1 MKGSIVIGKIKGIS
15 IEINISWL
23 VIFALLTFMLATSYF
38 PVNFPEWDAALNWML
53 AAIMTVMFFASVL
66 LHELSHSLVSIKL
79 GLEVKRITL
88 FIFGGMAQIEKE
100 VDDPV
105 QELKIAIA
113 GPAMSVALSA
123 LFFLTANVLT
133 AAGAQEY
140 FVVPFTYLATVN
152 IILAIFNMVPAFP
165 LDGGR
170 VLRAIIWKVKGDMQK
185 ATKIASSLG
194 SFFGYFLIF
203 NGVFLALA
211 GNLFNGVWFLFIG
224 WFITQASQ
232 SSYQHVLMN
241 DMFNKICVNK
251 FMTENIVAVEYYVNL
266 QQLVEEYYYK
276 YKFSMFPVMRLDEVM
291 GIVTIDEIKKVDRAI
306 WDETTV
312 GSISR
317 KLTEDFVVSPR
328 DTVST
333 AMEKVFKNGVG
344 RVLVMEDGNMLGI
357 VSRTDILNY
366 IRINAQLDG
375 KER

>member
-1 MKGSIVIGKIKGIS
+1 MKGSLVIGKIKGIE

-23 VIFALLTFMLATSYF
+23 VIFALLTYMLATSYF
-38 PVNFPEWDAALNWML
+38 PVNYPEWNETVNWVL
-53 AAIMTVMFFASVL
+53 ATVMALMFFSSVL
-66 LHELSHSLVSIKL
+66 LHELSHSLVSIRQ
-79 GLEVKRITL
+79 GLIVKKITL

-105 QELKIAIA
+105 KELKIAIA
-113 GPAMSVALSA
+113 GPAMSIVLAGI
-123 LFFLTANVLT
+123 FFLFANVLA
-133 AAGAQEY
+133 AAGAQAY
-140 FVVPFTYLATVN
+140 FIVPFTYLATVN

-170 VLRAIIWKVKGDMQK
+170 VLRAIIWKVKGDMQQ

-211 GNLFNGVWFLFIG
+211 GNLFNGLWFLFIG

-232 SSYQHVLMN
+232 SSYQHVVMN

-251 FMTENIVAVEYYVNL
+251 FMTENVVTVEYYVSL
-266 QQLVEEYYYK
+266 EQLVEDYFYK
-276 YKFSMFPVMRLDEVM
+276 YKFSMFPVVRIGEIM
-291 GIVTIDEIKKVDRAI
+291 GIVTLDDIKKVHKSI

-312 GSISR
+312 GSIAQ
-317 KLTEDFVVSPR
+317 KLEEDLIVSPR
-328 DTVST
+328 DTVSI
-333 AMEKVFKNGVG
+333 AMDKAFKNGVG
-344 RVLVMEDGNMLGI
+344 RVLVMEDGRLLGI

-366 IRINAQLDG
+366 IRIHGQLYG

>member
-1 MKGSIVIGKIKGIS
+1 MKGSLVIGKIKGIE

-23 VIFALLTFMLATSYF
+23 VIFALLTYMLATSYF
-38 PVNFPEWDAALNWML
+38 PVNYPEWNETVNWIL
-53 AAIMTVMFFASVL
+53 ATVMALMFFSSVL
-66 LHELSHSLVSIKL
+66 LHELSHSLVSIRQ
-79 GLEVKRITL
+79 GLIVKKITL

-105 QELKIAIA
+105 KELKIAIA
-113 GPAMSVALSA
+113 GPAMSIVLAGI
-123 LFFLTANVLT
+123 FFLFANVLA
-133 AAGAQEY
+133 AAGAQAY
-140 FVVPFTYLATVN
+140 FIVPFTYLATVN

-170 VLRAIIWKVKGDMQK
+170 VLRAIIWKVKGDMQQ

-211 GNLFNGVWFLFIG
+211 GNLFNGLWFLFIG

-232 SSYQHVLMN
+232 SSYQHVVMN

-251 FMTENIVAVEYYVNL
+251 FMTENVVTVEYYVSL
-266 QQLVEEYYYK
+266 EQLVEDYFYK
-276 YKFSMFPVMRLDEVM
+276 YKFSMFPVVRIGEIM
-291 GIVTIDEIKKVDRAI
+291 GIVTLDDIKKVHKSI

-312 GSISR
+312 GSIAQ
-317 KLTEDFVVSPR
+317 KIEEDLIVSPR
-328 DTVST
+328 DTVSI
-333 AMEKVFKNGVG
+333 AMDKAFKNGVG
-344 RVLVMEDGNMLGI
+344 RVLVMEDGRLLGI

-366 IRINAQLDG
+366 IRIHGQLYG

>member
-1 MKGSIVIGKIKGIS
+1 MKGSLVIGKIKGIE
-15 IEINISWL
+15 IEINISWF
-23 VIFALLTFMLATSYF
+23 VIFALLTYMLATSYF
-38 PVNFPEWDAALNWML
+38 PVNYPEWNETVNWIL
-53 AAIMTVMFFASVL
+53 ATVMALMFFSSVL
-66 LHELSHSLVSIKL
+66 LHELSHSLVSIRQ
-79 GLEVKRITL
+79 GLIVKKITL

-105 QELKIAIA
+105 KELKIAIA
-113 GPAMSVALSA
+113 GPAMSIVLSGI
-123 LFFLTANVLT
+123 FFLFANVLA
-133 AAGAQEY
+133 AAGAQAY
-140 FVVPFTYLATVN
+140 FIVPFTYLATVN

-170 VLRAIIWKVKGDMQK
+170 VLRAIIWKVKGDMQQ

-211 GNLFNGVWFLFIG
+211 GNLFNGLWFLFIG

-232 SSYQHVLMN
+232 SSYQHVVMN

-251 FMTENIVAVEYYVNL
+251 FMTENVVTVEYYVSL
-266 QQLVEEYYYK
+266 EQLVEDYFYK
-276 YKFSMFPVMRLDEVM
+276 YKFSMFPVVRIGEIM
-291 GIVTIDEIKKVDRAI
+291 GIVTLDDIKKVHKSI

-312 GSISR
+312 GSIAQ
-317 KLTEDFVVSPR
+317 KIEEDLIVSPR
-328 DTVST
+328 DTVSI
-333 AMEKVFKNGVG
+333 AMDKAFKNGVG
-344 RVLVMEDGNMLGI
+344 RVLVMEDGRLLGI

-366 IRINAQLDG
+366 IRIHGQLYG

>member
-1 MKGSIVIGKIKGIS
+1 MKGSLVIGKIKGIE

-23 VIFALLTFMLATSYF
+23 VIFALLTYMLATSYF
-38 PVNFPEWDAALNWML
+38 PVNYPEWNETVNWVL
-53 AAIMTVMFFASVL
+53 ATVMALMFFSSVL
-66 LHELSHSLVSIKL
+66 LHELSHSLVSIRQ
-79 GLEVKRITL
+79 GLIVKKITL

-105 QELKIAIA
+105 KELKIAIA
-113 GPAMSVALSA
+113 GPAMSIVLAGI
-123 LFFLTANVLT
+123 FFLFANVLA
-133 AAGAQEY
+133 AAGAQAY
-140 FVVPFTYLATVN
+140 FIVPFTYLATVN

-170 VLRAIIWKVKGDMQK
+170 VLRAIIWKVKGDMQQ

-211 GNLFNGVWFLFIG
+211 GNLFNGLWFLFIG

-232 SSYQHVLMN
+232 SSYQHVVMN

-251 FMTENIVAVEYYVNL
+251 FMTENVVTVEYYVSL
-266 QQLVEEYYYK
+266 EQLVEDYFYK
-276 YKFSMFPVMRLDEVM
+276 YKFSMLPVVRIGEIM
-291 GIVTIDEIKKVDRAI
+291 GIVTLDDIKKVHKSI

-312 GSISR
+312 GSIAQ
-317 KLTEDFVVSPR
+317 KLEEDLIVSPR
-328 DTVST
+328 DTVSI
-333 AMEKVFKNGVG
+333 AMDKAFKNGVG
-344 RVLVMEDGNMLGI
+344 RVLVMEDGRLLGI

-366 IRINAQLDG
+366 IRIHGQLYG

>member
-1 MKGSIVIGKIKGIS
+1 MKGSLVIGKIKGIE
-15 IEINISWL
+15 IEINISWF
-23 VIFALLTFMLATSYF
+23 VIFALLTYMLATSYF
-38 PVNFPEWDAALNWML
+38 PVNYPEWNETVNWIL
-53 AAIMTVMFFASVL
+53 ATVMALMFFSSVL
-66 LHELSHSLVSIKL
+66 LHELSHSLVSIRQ
-79 GLEVKRITL
+79 GLIVKKITL

-105 QELKIAIA
+105 KELKIAIA
-113 GPAMSVALSA
+113 GPAMSIVLAGI
-123 LFFLTANVLT
+123 FFLFANVLA
-133 AAGAQEY
+133 AAGAQAY
-140 FVVPFTYLATVN
+140 FIVPFTYLATVN

-170 VLRAIIWKVKGDMQK
+170 VLRAIIWKVKGDMQQ

-211 GNLFNGVWFLFIG
+211 GNLFNGLWFLFIG

-232 SSYQHVLMN
+232 SSYQHVVMN

-251 FMTENIVAVEYYVNL
+251 FMTENVVTVEYYVSL
-266 QQLVEEYYYK
+266 EQLVEDYFYK
-276 YKFSMFPVMRLDEVM
+276 YKFSMFPVVRIGEIM
-291 GIVTIDEIKKVDRAI
+291 GIVTLDDIKKVHKSI

-312 GSISR
+312 GSIAQ
-317 KLTEDFVVSPR
+317 KIEEDLIVSPR
-328 DTVST
+328 DTVSI
-333 AMEKVFKNGVG
+333 AMDKAFKNGVG
-344 RVLVMEDGNMLGI
+344 RVLVMEDGRLLGI

-366 IRINAQLDG
+366 IRIHGQLYG